1 MVVKNDASLTFK
13 RLKELNTLHRIIM
26 TGVSSYIRRSIYS
39 KLTLIVQTP
48 LNNNIRELFNLMNF
62 LDPDHWDDLVV
73 LSKYYE
79 ELTDEKV
86 SELHSRL
93 KPYFLRRIKSEVL
106 QLPPKVCSV
115 IFSFPVTLD

>member
-1 MVVKNDASLTFK
+1 MLVKNDASLTFK

-106 QLPPKVCSV
+106 QLPPKVCLV